1 MLSTLRKPAFLKIY
15 SIPLIQV
22 TANSMG
28 NAIAV
33 IFALDLG
40 ATIFQVNL
48 INSVSSTMS
57 ILFLIPVG
65 ILSDRYGRK
74 PMIIILES

>member
-1 MLSTLRKPAFLKIY
+1 
-15 SIPLIQV
+15 
-22 TANSMG
+22 MG